1 MKNKKDKE
9 LKIVVGTGLDLSV
22 VILVDNDD
30 NPVGVEE
37 KLAAHLNG
45 GKLHRAFSVFLY
57 DPDGNMLLQRRSAE
71 KYHSPGL
78 WSNACCGHPQPGEET
93 AAAAARRVTEEL
105 GITVDIKE
113 ITTARYDLDV
123 GQGLFEREFNHTFKG
138 VFTSENIPFNTSE
151 VSEIMWVSCEE
162 LRSLL
167 SERPQEL
174 TIWFRALLM
183 GSQFKG

>member
-1 MKNKKDKE
+1 MIN
-9 LKIVVGTGLDLSV
+9 
-22 VILVDNDD
+22 VILVDKDD

-93 AAAAARRVTEEL
+93 AVAARKRVFEEL
-105 GITVDIKE
+105 GIQVDIE
-113 ITTARYDLDV
+113 EVDTVRYELEV
-123 GQGLFEREFNHTFKG
+123 GDGLFEKEFNHTFKG
-138 VFTSENIPFNTSE
+138 VFTSEIIPFNTSE
-151 VSEIMWVSCEE
+151 VSEIIWVSRVE
-162 LRSLL
+162 LRTLL
-167 SERPQEL
+167 SEKPQEL
-174 TIWFRALLM
+174 TIWFRELLM